1 MLSGAPISSPNSFP
15 NMAERKSWK
24 SEILLLV
31 ISVTLLIFTGLE
43 VRAVI
48 EFKSEADTAASSA
61 EMEIV

>member
-1 MLSGAPISSPNSFP
+1 
-15 NMAERKSWK
+15 MAERNSWK

-43 VRAVI
+43 VREVI
-48 EFKSEADTAASSA
+48 LFKSEADTAASSA